1 MSGHHEHGT
10 EGHGDNHHDD
20 HEPIEHVFTRDHD
33 PEIRILD
40 QAIRELL
47 EEKGILAP
55 AEIQQ
60 CIEALEGRNRGI
72 HGKEMIARAWTDP
85 GFREL
90 LLSDGGA
97 ALASMGL
104 GLGGPE
110 FVVVENTQDVHN
122 VIVCTLCSCYPR
134 GVLGLPPSWYKSREY
149 RSRVIREPREVL
161 KEFGTV
167 LPDHVEIRVHD
178 SLADL
183 RYMVLPMRPAGTE
196 GWSAEMLAELV
207 GSDTMI
213 GVRPADCPVR

>member
-1 MSGHHEHGT
+1 MSGSHDHA
-10 EGHGDNHHDD
+10 GHRHDD
-20 HEPIEHVFTRDHD
+20 HAPIEHAAARDHD
-33 PEIRILD
+33 PEIRIMD

-47 EEKGILAP
+47 EEKGIISP

-60 CIEALEGRNRGI
+60 CIEALEGRNGGI
-72 HGKEMIARAWTDP
+72 RGKEMIARAWTDP
-85 GFREL
+85 AFRDL
-90 LLSDGGA
+90 LLSDGQA

-110 FVVVENTQDVHN
+110 FVVIENTQDIHN

-134 GVLGLPPSWYKSREY
+134 GVLGLPPSWYKSSEY
-149 RSRVIREPREVL
+149 RSRVVREPREVL

-167 LPDHVEIRVHD
+167 LPDDVEIRVHD

-196 GWSAEMLAELV
+196 GWSAEMLVELV
-207 GSDTMI
+207 GSDAMI
-213 GVRPADCPVR
+213 GVRLADSPTR